1 MHRGE
6 RAADSESRRIYGFV
20 ESIEPPIPNNN
31 YSRFALMLDA
41 VDAASFDASPS
52 ALPQKNNLLI
62 VRVIS
67 TPQRIFDLFN
77 IELPQE
83 GKWLELTLG
92 RREGLPPAW
101 VLNANDDY
109 GGQVE
114 RTNVIAA
121 QALPAAGEEP
131 DNPHNLVARLEDSC
145 TVKRKKTKT
154 IKNVRAASSRVHIR
168 MLDVGHASCAAIHID
183 RDSNST
189 IIGYFDT
196 GAPVFFHRKTFP
208 RFFTERPRVPDSGF
222 VILSHWDFDHYAL
235 AVSRLKELQ
244 QLNWYAPQQKVGPN
258 ASAFQRKLGARLRF
272 ISRRIVKISN
282 GLLLRR
288 GTAPTTDRNN
298 SGYALCLKQ
307 EREKI
312 LLTGDIGYEHIAPSL
327 KSDLTGLSI
336 PHHGGN
342 GSARP
347 PNGSGIAAVSYG
359 SPNRYRHPNEL
370 NLAAHT
376 SAGWTVKR
384 TAAHGPSSR
393 GDRWLTRP

>member
-154 IKNVRAASSRVHIR
+154 IKNVRAASSRVHNR
-168 MLDVGHASCAAIHID
+168 AMLSQIEDVDSLIEDIDSESTLTDHIKAM
-183 RDSNST
+183 RR
-189 IIGYFDT
+189 F
-196 GAPVFFHRKTFP
+196 APRLG
-208 RFFTERPRVPDSGF
+208 VPDS
-222 VILSHWDFDHYAL
+222 VLEQAVAKVEERISEINESVETADSPDFFGSSFSETEKFDDVAL
-235 AVSRLKELQ
+235 KDLFTPLLEGLK
-244 QLNWYAPQQKVGPN
+244 
-258 ASAFQRKLGARLRF
+258 
-272 ISRRIVKISN
+272 
-282 GLLLRR
+282 
-288 GTAPTTDRNN
+288 
-298 SGYALCLKQ
+298 
-307 EREKI
+307 
-312 LLTGDIGYEHIAPSL
+312 
-327 KSDLTGLSI
+327 
-336 PHHGGN
+336 
-342 GSARP
+342 
-347 PNGSGIAAVSYG
+347 
-359 SPNRYRHPNEL
+359 
-370 NLAAHT
+370 
-376 SAGWTVKR
+376 
-384 TAAHGPSSR
+384 
-393 GDRWLTRP
+393 